1 MSAYTPADRVLMVV
15 QMVFA
20 ILMIL
25 FFIVGNAAQAI
36 NLVRCGRCPHDHSRS
51 TPHRSLAT
59 PRLLAGRR

>member
-15 QMVFA
+15 QMVFT

-36 NLVRCGRCPHDHSRS
+36 KPC
-51 TPHRSLAT
+51 
-59 PRLLAGRR
+59 